1 VKLDEEAVLLCL
13 ELRDIHIKHI
23 FAGNYYLVLSLIK
36 RFNFLQITLKEVFV
50 MQNKWSKFVLQLFL
64 H

>member
-50 MQNKWSKFVLQLFL
+50 MQNK
-64 H
+64 